1 MVSFSVSFAFS
12 RISPDRELFFSSAEI
27 LVAGNAPARR

>member
-12 RISPDRELFFSSAEI
+12 LRSRRGRVVFRPKVQWEAE
-27 LVAGNAPARR
+27 R